1 MDYMITEAIMNQKL
15 NFDVSETERE
25 ILEYLWE
32 NPQGVLSREMLEY
45 FNEVKK
51 KEWKKQT
58 LNTFLLRLAEKGL
71 IRGKAQGVKKIYQA
85 VYDIKEYEAKK
96 AESILENNYGG
107 SVRNFVMALTGGEKI
122 DKAMA
127 DDLRKM
133 LEG

>member
-1 MDYMITEAIMNQKL
+1 MNQKL
-15 NFDVSETERE
+15 SFDVSETEKE

-32 NPQGVLSREMLEY
+32 NPQGVLSREMLDY
-45 FNEVKK
+45 FNEVKQK
-51 KEWKKQT
+51 DWKKQT

-71 IRGKAQGVKKIYQA
+71 IEGKAQGVKKIYRT
-85 VYDIKEYEAKK
+85 VYDAKEYEAKK
-96 AESILENNYGG
+96 AESILHNNYGG

-133 LEG
+133 LEE

>member
-1 MDYMITEAIMNQKL
+1 MNQKL
-15 NFDVSETERE
+15 SFDVSETEKE

-32 NPQGVLSREMLEY
+32 NPQGVLSREMLDY
-45 FNEVKK
+45 FNEVKQK
-51 KEWKKQT
+51 DWKKQT

-71 IRGKAQGVKKIYQA
+71 IEGKAQGVKKVYRA
-85 VYDIKEYEAKK
+85 VYDAKEYEAKK
-96 AESILENNYGG
+96 AENILENNYGG

>member
-1 MDYMITEAIMNQKL
+1 MDKKL

-71 IRGKAQGVKKIYQA
+71 IEGKAQGVKKIYQA

-133 LEG
+133 LEE

>member
-1 MDYMITEAIMNQKL
+1 MNQKL

>member
-1 MDYMITEAIMNQKL
+1 MDKKL

-71 IRGKAQGVKKIYQA
+71 IEGKAQGAKKIYQA
-85 VYDIKEYEAKK
+85 VYDTKEYEAKK

>member
-1 MDYMITEAIMNQKL
+1 MNQKL

-127 DDLRKM
+127 DDLRKI

>member
-1 MDYMITEAIMNQKL
+1 MDKKL

-71 IRGKAQGVKKIYQA
+71 IEGKAQGVKKIYQA
-85 VYDIKEYEAKK
+85 VYDAKEYEAKK

-127 DDLRKM
+127 NELRKM

>member
-1 MDYMITEAIMNQKL
+1 MDKKL

-32 NPQGVLSREMLEY
+32 NPQGVLSRELLEY
-45 FNEVKK
+45 FNEVKQK
-51 KEWKKQT
+51 DWKKQT

-71 IRGKAQGVKKIYQA
+71 IEGKAQGAKKIYQA
-85 VYDIKEYEAKK
+85 VYDTKEYEAKK

>member
-1 MDYMITEAIMNQKL
+1 MDKRL

-32 NPQGVLSREMLEY
+32 NPQGVLSREILDY
-45 FNEVKK
+45 FNEVKQK
-51 KEWKKQT
+51 DWKKQT

-71 IRGKAQGVKKIYQA
+71 IEGKAQGAKK
-85 VYDIKEYEAKK
+85 VYYAAYDAKEYEAKK
-96 AESILENNYGG
+96 AESILENSYGG

>member
-1 MDYMITEAIMNQKL
+1 MDKKL

-45 FNEVKK
+45 FNEKK
-51 KEWKKQT
+51 QKDWKKQT

-71 IRGKAQGVKKIYQA
+71 IEGKAQGVKKIYQA
-85 VYDIKEYEAKK
+85 VYDAKEYEAKK

>member
-1 MDYMITEAIMNQKL
+1 MEKKL
-15 NFDVSETERE
+15 NFDVSETEKE

-45 FNEVKK
+45 FNEKK
-51 KEWKKQT
+51 QKDWKKQT

-71 IRGKAQGVKKIYQA
+71 IEGKAQGVKKIYQA
-85 VYDIKEYEAKK
+85 VYDAKEYEAKK

>member
-1 MDYMITEAIMNQKL
+1 MNQKL

-71 IRGKAQGVKKIYQA
+71 IEGKAQGVKKIYQA
-85 VYDIKEYEAKK
+85 VYDTKEYEAKK

>member
-1 MDYMITEAIMNQKL
+1 MDKKL

-71 IRGKAQGVKKIYQA
+71 IEGKAQGVKKIYQA

>member
-1 MDYMITEAIMNQKL
+1 MNQKL
-15 NFDVSETERE
+15 SFDVSETEKE

-32 NPQGVLSREMLEY
+32 NPQGVLSREMLDY
-45 FNEVKK
+45 FNEEKQK
-51 KEWKKQT
+51 DWKKQT

-71 IRGKAQGVKKIYQA
+71 IEGKAQGVKKVYRA
-85 VYDIKEYEAKK
+85 VYDAKEYEAKK
-96 AESILENNYGG
+96 AESILHNNYGG

-133 LEG
+133 FEG

>member
-1 MDYMITEAIMNQKL
+1 MNQKL
-15 NFDVSETERE
+15 SFDVSETEKE

-32 NPQGVLSREMLEY
+32 NPQGVLSREMLDY
-45 FNEVKK
+45 FNEEKQK
-51 KEWKKQT
+51 DWKKQT

-71 IRGKAQGVKKIYQA
+71 IEGKAQGVKKVYRA
-85 VYDIKEYEAKK
+85 VYDAKEYEAKK
-96 AESILENNYGG
+96 AESILHNNYGG

-133 LEG
+133 LEE

>member
-1 MDYMITEAIMNQKL
+1 MMEKKL
-15 NFDVSETERE
+15 NFDVSETEKE
-25 ILEYLWE
+25 ILEYMWE
-32 NPQGVLSREMLEY
+32 KPQGVLSREMLEY
-45 FNEVKK
+45 FNEKK
-51 KEWKKQT
+51 QKDWKKQT

-71 IRGKAQGVKKIYQA
+71 IEVKAQGVKKIYQA
-85 VYDIKEYEAKK
+85 VYDAKEYEAKK

-127 DDLRKM
+127 DDLRKI

>member
-1 MDYMITEAIMNQKL
+1 MDKKL

-71 IRGKAQGVKKIYQA
+71 IEGKAQGVKKIYQA
-85 VYDIKEYEAKK
+85 VYDIKEFEAKK

>member
-1 MDYMITEAIMNQKL
+1 MDKKL

-32 NPQGVLSREMLEY
+32 NPQGVLSRGMLDY
-45 FNEVKK
+45 FNEVKQK
-51 KEWKKQT
+51 DWKKQT

-71 IRGKAQGVKKIYQA
+71 IEGKAQGVKKIYRA
-85 VYDIKEYEAKK
+85 VYDAKEYEAKK

-127 DDLRKM
+127 NELRKM
-133 LEG
+133 LEV